1 MQKTNKDKKRSRFTN
16 IENKPVV
23 TMGDGGKQ
31 CRDTSVK
38 YVTTSEIYELA
49 LVLGK

>member
-23 TMGDGGKQ
+23 TVGEGKGEGQ
-31 CRDTSVK
+31 FRVRGLRDIN
-38 YVTTSEIYELA
+38 Y
-49 LVLGK
+49 